1 MMEIT
6 ELEKTT
12 TKSINEQTIYK
23 LKNTLTEY
31 MIQAN
36 SPFNDGYTQEFYKL
50 EAEKVEQEL
59 KLLSE

>member
-1 MMEIT
+1 MEIT

-12 TKSINEQTIYK
+12 TKSINEQTIYE

-36 SPFNDGYTQEFYKL
+36 SPFNDGYTQEFYKQ
-50 EAEKVEQEL
+50 EAEKIEQ
-59 KLLSE
+59 KINLLTE

>member
-6 ELEKTT
+6 ELEKNT
-12 TKSINEQTIYK
+12 TKSINEQTVYD

-36 SPFNDGYTQEFYKL
+36 SPYNDGWTQEFYQQ
-50 EAEKVEQEL
+50 EAEKIEKQL
-59 KLLSE
+59 KLLTE